1 MKSRCIII
9 SICLVVGSSTLS
21 GLAFAHG
28 TEEHGKRVPTD
39 AQMKRLHAMMT
50 VFSVAS
56 AEMET
61 AIEKGA
67 ATEVKAQANRILPAV
82 PDLKKSKPHK
92 NIKQITV
99 FKSIAGKMGA
109 DITKIVTLAEK
120 GNFAEAKVVFKNMEA
135 RCTEC
140 HTKFRD

>member
-1 MKSRCIII
+1 MS
-9 SICLVVGSSTLS
+9 LVMGL
-21 GLAFAHG
+21 LAFSAAAFSPS
-28 TEEHGKRVPTD
+28 TEEHGKKVPAD
-39 AQMKRLHAMMT
+39 AQMKRLHAMMP

-61 AIEKGA
+61 AIEKGDA
-67 ATEVKAQANRILPAV
+67 AEVKTQADRILSAV
-82 PDLKKSKPHK
+82 PDLKKSNPHK
-92 NIKQITV
+92 NIRQITV

-120 GNFAEAKVVFKNMEA
+120 GNFAEAKAAFKNMEA
-135 RCTEC
+135 RCAEC

>member
-1 MKSRCIII
+1 MRKSCGVIIL
-9 SICLVVGSSTLS
+9 SLMMGSLTLS

-28 TEEHGKRVPTD
+28 TEKHGKMVPTD
-39 AQMKRLHAMMT
+39 AQMKRLHAMMP
-50 VFSVAS
+50 VFTVAS

-61 AIEKGA
+61 AIEKSD
-67 ATEVKAQANRILPAV
+67 ATEVNAQANRIVSAV
-82 PDLKKSKPHK
+82 PDLKKTRPHK

>member
-9 SICLVVGSSTLS
+9 LICLVVGSSTLS

-28 TEEHGKRVPTD
+28 TEKHGKMVPTD
-39 AQMKRLHAMMT
+39 TQMKRLHAMMT

-56 AEMET
+56 AEMEM
-61 AIEKGA
+61 AIEKSD
-67 ATEVKAQANRILPAV
+67 ATGVKAQANRILSAV

-99 FKSIAGKMGA
+99 FKSIAGKMGV

-120 GNFAEAKVVFKNMEA
+120 DNFAEAKVVFKNMEA